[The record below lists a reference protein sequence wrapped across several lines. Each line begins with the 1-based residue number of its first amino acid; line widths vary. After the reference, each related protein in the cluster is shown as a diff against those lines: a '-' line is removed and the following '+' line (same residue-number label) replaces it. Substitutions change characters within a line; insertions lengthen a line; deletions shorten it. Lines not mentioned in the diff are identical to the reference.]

1 MSESLGTTGLI
12 LNELLLWERG
22 KKGRCGFSM
31 PASDVPPSPLSAELT
46 GDGPDFPDLSEIEV
60 VRHYTRLSTW
70 NFGVDT
76 GLYPLGSCTMKY
88 NPKINEKL
96 AGLRGFAASHP
107 LLPSLLS
114 QGALQLMFDLER
126 FLAEITDLDAVTLQ
140 PAAGAQGELTGMLI
154 VHAWHRSRGRQR
166 TKILIPDTAHGTN
179 PASAALCGYT
189 PVPVPSSPDGILL
202 PEVVARLMDGETAGI
217 MITNPNTLG
226 LFEENIREIAR
237 IVHDRGGLVYGDG
250 ANMNAVLGVV
260 KPGAIGVDILH
271 LNLHKTFSTPHG
283 GGGPGAGPVAV
294 RKDLA
299 GFLPVPRIVE
309 RNGVYELSEEF
320 PESIGRVMAFHGHF
334 GVLLRAYAYILSM
347 GAEGL
352 KQASRLA
359 VLNANYVR
367 ERLKDVLHTPY
378 DRPCMHECVF
388 SDRNQ
393 HETGITTLEMA
404 KRLMDYGYHPPT
416 IYFPLIVHGAMM
428 IEPTETETKE
438 DLDGFIAAFRSVV
451 REAAENPGV
460 IRDAPARCKV
470 RRLDETAAAR
480 NPCLTG

>member
-1 MSESLGTTGLI
+1 
-12 LNELLLWERG
+12 
-22 KKGRCGFSM
+22 
-31 PASDVPPSPLSAELT
+31 
-46 GDGPDFPDLSEIEV
+46 
-60 VRHYTRLSTW
+60 
-70 NFGVDT
+70 
-76 GLYPLGSCTMKY
+76 
-88 NPKINEKL
+88 
-96 AGLRGFAASHP
+96 
-107 LLPSLLS
+107 
-114 QGALQLMFDLER
+114 
-126 FLAEITDLDAVTLQ
+126 
-140 PAAGAQGELTGMLI
+140 
-154 VHAWHRSRGRQR
+154 
-166 TKILIPDTAHGTN
+166 
-179 PASAALCGYT
+179 
-189 PVPVPSSPDGILL
+189 
-202 PEVVARLMDGETAGI
+202 
-217 MITNPNTLG
+217 
-226 LFEENIREIAR
+226 
-237 IVHDRGGLVYGDG
+237 
-250 ANMNAVLGVV
+250 
-260 KPGAIGVDILH
+260 
-271 LNLHKTFSTPHG
+271 
-283 GGGPGAGPVAV
+283 VAV